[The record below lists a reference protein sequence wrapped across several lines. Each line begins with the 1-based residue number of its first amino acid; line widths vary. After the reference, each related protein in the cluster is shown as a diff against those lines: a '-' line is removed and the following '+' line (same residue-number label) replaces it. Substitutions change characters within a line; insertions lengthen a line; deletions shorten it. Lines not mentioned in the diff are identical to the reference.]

1 MRNIIL
7 NRKNIVDGSNNS
19 KFAYRFPTTQKFQD
33 MQIALG
39 NLIFNQSIFN
49 VTPANN
55 NTYFS
60 YIWNANASTTHFVN
74 MLYDNPDTDPAS
86 PPPGGPQHPNGGF
99 FRLADI
105 NAFLQYAMFKNN
117 HYLIDATGNIVYFI
131 SLTVNRVFYGY
142 EVSCDPLPA
151 VLPAGWSIPA
161 GATWTLP
168 AVDTT
173 PQLVI
178 PPTKIQEL
186 LGFPTATYP
195 DPAQAT
201 TYNLLSPNV
210 PQIYPA
216 SSVLIACSLVDN
228 NLQFPNKV
236 FYSFLNN
243 DQLAGTPVD
252 IRPNEYVF
260 INLQDGYYSGLE
272 IEFLDQNFQPI
283 YFHDPDITM
292 NLLLCYKCTPIAPKD
307 SYLLPKP

>member
-19 KFAYRFPTTQKFQD
+19 KFSYRFPTTQKFENI
-33 MQIALG
+33 QIALG

-49 VTPANN
+49 ITPANN

-60 YIWNANASTTHFVN
+60 YIWNANATTTHLVD
-74 MLYDNPDTDPAS
+74 MTTDHPD
-86 PPPGGPQHPNGGF
+86 GGF
-99 FRLADI
+99 FRLVDI
-105 NAFLQYAMFKNN
+105 NAYLQYTMFKNN

-131 SLTVNRVFYGY
+131 SLTINRVFYGY
-142 EVSCDPLPA
+142 EISCDPLPA

-178 PPTKIQEL
+178 PNTKIQEL
-186 LGFPTATYP
+186 LGFPAATYP
-195 DPAQAT
+195 DPSQAT

-210 PQIYPA
+210 PQIYPS

-228 NLQFPNKV
+228 NLQYPNKV

-272 IEFLDQNFQPI
+272 IEFLNQNFEPI
-283 YFHDPDITM
+283 GFYDPDITM
-292 NLLLCYKCTPIAPKD
+292 NLLICYKCTPIAPKD
-307 SYLLPKP
+307 SFLLKGSP